1 MTDNKNLV
9 KHELIGLY
17 IEVINSKNPTLK
29 GVSGK
34 IIDETKS
41 TIKIKS
47 QKGTKIIIKDQIKML
62 ITIDNKKI
70 EIDGSKLVG
79 KIEDRLKK

>member
-9 KHELIGLY
+9 KHELIGLN
-17 IEVINSKNPTLK
+17 IEIINSKNPTLK

-70 EIDGSKLVG
+70 EVDGSKLVG
-79 KIEDRLKK
+79 KLEDRLKK